1 MSSMINQLQH
11 WEFGAAGILHP
22 TKSTLRRYYELVHK
36 TSKIKGDIA
45 EFGVSRGASIIT
57 TGLLSKELNMGKKI
71 FGFDTFSGFPS
82 YHKNDEIEIFDQL
95 LTKNLISKNHYMKIK
110 KNLSYAK
117 IRTQKISAA
126 TISNSL
132 DFSSNNIELVQQKI
146 SHFGLQ
152 NHVILKQG
160 DFTKNLKNKLRGL
173 KFSLVLMDCDLY
185 NSYAQ
190 TLPII
195 WEHLNIGGYIYLDEY
210 YSLKFP
216 GPRIAVH
223 EFLSNVDCKLI
234 KYKNWLD
241 FERWALYK
249 L

>member
-1 MSSMINQLQH
+1 MINQLQH

-36 TSKIKGDIA
+36 TSKIKGHIA

-110 KNLSYAK
+110 KNLSYVK

-146 SHFGLQ
+146 IHFGLQ

-185 NSYAQ
+185 NSYSQ